1 MELYYVCLLVVFFA
15 FMATALNL
23 KKLFELKIRQLEL
36 MIGKL
41 TDKVAVLSL
50 SKSKTDEKL
59 KIANEHIRELRR
71 KLDEV
76 EVDVDSCVE
85 EVDKSAKK
93 FEKLEEYMEDR
104 KALDQREERML
115 NGINNIMSYDMGV
128 AREAVKNLEE
138 SED

>member
-23 KKLFELKIRQLEL
+23 KKLLELKIRQLEL

-41 TDKVAVLSL
+41 TDKVSVLSL
-50 SKSKTDEKL
+50 SKSKADEK
-59 KIANEHIRELRR
+59 IDELFRR
-71 KLDEV
+71 LRSLTA
-76 EVDVDSCVE
+76 DVDGNVE
-85 EVDKSAKK
+85 LVNKLVLDL
-93 FEKLEEYMEDR
+93 EKLEEYMEDR

-115 NGINNIMSYDMGV
+115 SGINNIMSYDMGV
-128 AREAVKNLEE
+128 ALEAVKNLEE

>member
-23 KKLFELKIRQLEL
+23 KKLLELKIRQLEL

-50 SKSKTDEKL
+50 SKSKADEK
-59 KIANEHIRELRR
+59 IDELFRR
-71 KLDEV
+71 LRSLTA
-76 EVDVDSCVE
+76 DVDGNVE
-85 EVDKSAKK
+85 LVNKLVLDL
-93 FEKLEEYMEDR
+93 EKLEEYMEDR

-115 NGINNIMSYDMGV
+115 SGINNIMSYDASV

-138 SED
+138 SKD

>member
-50 SKSKTDEKL
+50 SKSKTDEK
-59 KIANEHIRELRR
+59 IDELFRR
-71 KLDEV
+71 LRSLTA
-76 EVDVDSCVE
+76 DVDGNVE
-85 EVDKSAKK
+85 LVNKLVLDL
-93 FEKLEEYMEDR
+93 EKLEEYMEDR

-115 NGINNIMSYDMGV
+115 SGINNIMSYDASV

>member
-23 KKLFELKIRQLEL
+23 KKLLELKIRQLEL

-50 SKSKTDEKL
+50 SKSKADEK
-59 KIANEHIRELRR
+59 IDELFRR
-71 KLDEV
+71 LRSLTA
-76 EVDVDSCVE
+76 DVDGNVE
-85 EVDKSAKK
+85 LVNKLVLDL
-93 FEKLEEYMEDR
+93 EKLEEYMEDR

-115 NGINNIMSYDMGV
+115 SGINNIMSYDMGV

>member
-1 MELYYVCLLVVFFA
+1 MELYYICLFVMSFA
-15 FMATALNL
+15 FMAMILNL
-23 KKLFELKIRQLEL
+23 KKLFELKNRQLEL

-59 KIANEHIRELRR
+59 KVANEHIRELRR

-76 EVDVDSCVE
+76 EADVDSCVE
-85 EVDKSAKK
+85 EVDKSVKK
-93 FEKLEEYMEDR
+93 FEKLEEYTEDR
-104 KALDQREERML
+104 KALDQREERIL
-115 NGINNIMSYDMGV
+115 SGINNIMSYDMGV

-138 SED
+138 NED

>member
-1 MELYYVCLLVVFFA
+1 MELYYVCLLVVFFS
-15 FMATALNL
+15 FMATTLNL

-50 SKSKTDEKL
+50 SKSKADEK
-59 KIANEHIRELRR
+59 IDELFRR
-71 KLDEV
+71 LRSLTA
-76 EVDVDSCVE
+76 DVDGNVE
-85 EVDKSAKK
+85 LVNKLVLDL
-93 FEKLEEYMEDR
+93 EKLEEYIEDR

-115 NGINNIMSYDMGV
+115 SGINNIMSYDMGV

>member
-50 SKSKTDEKL
+50 SKSKADEK
-59 KIANEHIRELRR
+59 IDELFRR
-71 KLDEV
+71 LRSLTA
-76 EVDVDSCVE
+76 DVDGNVE
-85 EVDKSAKK
+85 LVNKLVLDL
-93 FEKLEEYMEDR
+93 EKLEEYMEDR

-115 NGINNIMSYDMGV
+115 SGINNIMSYDMGV

-138 SED
+138 NED

>member
-50 SKSKTDEKL
+50 SKSKTDEK
-59 KIANEHIRELRR
+59 IDELFRR
-71 KLDEV
+71 LRSLTA
-76 EVDVDSCVE
+76 DVDGNVE
-85 EVDKSAKK
+85 LVNKLVLDL
-93 FEKLEEYMEDR
+93 EKLEEYMEDR

-115 NGINNIMSYDMGV
+115 SGINNIMSYDMGV

>member
-15 FMATALNL
+15 SMATTLNL
-23 KKLFELKIRQLEL
+23 KKLLELKIRQLEL

-50 SKSKTDEKL
+50 SKSKTDEK
-59 KIANEHIRELRR
+59 IDELFRR
-71 KLDEV
+71 LRSLTA
-76 EVDVDSCVE
+76 DVDGNVE
-85 EVDKSAKK
+85 LVNKLVLDL
-93 FEKLEEYMEDR
+93 EKLEEYMEDR

-115 NGINNIMSYDMGV
+115 SGINNIMSYDMGV

-138 SED
+138 NED

>member
-15 FMATALNL
+15 FMATTLNL

-36 MIGKL
+36 MNGKL

-50 SKSKTDEKL
+50 SKSKTDEK
-59 KIANEHIRELRR
+59 IDELFRR
-71 KLDEV
+71 LRSLTA
-76 EVDVDSCVE
+76 DVDGNVE
-85 EVDKSAKK
+85 LVNKLVLDL
-93 FEKLEEYMEDR
+93 EKLEEYIEDH

-115 NGINNIMSYDMGV
+115 SGINNIMSYDMGV

>member
-15 FMATALNL
+15 FMATTLNL
-23 KKLFELKIRQLEL
+23 KKLLELKIRQLEL

-50 SKSKTDEKL
+50 SKSKADEK
-59 KIANEHIRELRR
+59 IDELFRR
-71 KLDEV
+71 LRSLAA
-76 EVDVDSCVE
+76 DVDGNVE
-85 EVDKSAKK
+85 LVNKLVLDL
-93 FEKLEEYMEDR
+93 EKLEEYMEDR

-115 NGINNIMSYDMGV
+115 SGINNIMSYDMGV

>member
-15 FMATALNL
+15 FMATVLNL

-50 SKSKTDEKL
+50 SKSKSDEK
-59 KIANEHIRELRR
+59 IDELFRR
-71 KLDEV
+71 LRSLAA
-76 EVDVDSCVE
+76 DVDGNVE
-85 EVDKSAKK
+85 LVNKLVLDL
-93 FEKLEEYMEDR
+93 EKLEEYMEDR

-115 NGINNIMSYDMGV
+115 SGINNIMSYDASV

>member
-15 FMATALNL
+15 FMATTLNL
-23 KKLFELKIRQLEL
+23 KKLLELKIRQLEL

-50 SKSKTDEKL
+50 SKSKADEK
-59 KIANEHIRELRR
+59 IDELFRR
-71 KLDEV
+71 LRSLTA
-76 EVDVDSCVE
+76 DVDGNVE
-85 EVDKSAKK
+85 LVNKLVLDL
-93 FEKLEEYMEDR
+93 EKLEEYMEDR
-104 KALDQREERML
+104 KALDKREERML
-115 NGINNIMSYDMGV
+115 SGINNIMSYDMGV

>member
-15 FMATALNL
+15 FMATTLNL
-23 KKLFELKIRQLEL
+23 KKLLELKIRQLEL

-50 SKSKTDEKL
+50 SKSKTDEK
-59 KIANEHIRELRR
+59 IDELFRR
-71 KLDEV
+71 LRSLTA
-76 EVDVDSCVE
+76 DVDGNVE
-85 EVDKSAKK
+85 LVNKLVLDL
-93 FEKLEEYMEDR
+93 EKLEEYIEDH

-115 NGINNIMSYDMGV
+115 SGINNIMSYDMGV

>member
-23 KKLFELKIRQLEL
+23 KKLLELKIRQLEL

-50 SKSKTDEKL
+50 SKSKADEK
-59 KIANEHIRELRR
+59 IDELFRR
-71 KLDEV
+71 LRSLTA
-76 EVDVDSCVE
+76 DVDGNVE
-85 EVDKSAKK
+85 LVNKLVLDL
-93 FEKLEEYMEDR
+93 EKLEEYMEDR

-115 NGINNIMSYDMGV
+115 SGINNIMSYDASV

>member
-15 FMATALNL
+15 FMATTLNL
-23 KKLFELKIRQLEL
+23 KKLLELKIRQLEL

-50 SKSKTDEKL
+50 SKSKADEK
-59 KIANEHIRELRR
+59 IDELFRR
-71 KLDEV
+71 LRSLAA
-76 EVDVDSCVE
+76 DVDGNVE
-85 EVDKSAKK
+85 LVNKLVLDL
-93 FEKLEEYMEDR
+93 EKLEEYMEDR

-115 NGINNIMSYDMGV
+115 SGINNIMSYDMGI

>member
-1 MELYYVCLLVVFFA
+1 M
-15 FMATALNL
+15 
-23 KKLFELKIRQLEL
+23 KL
-36 MIGKL
+36 
-41 TDKVAVLSL
+41 
-50 SKSKTDEKL
+50 
-59 KIANEHIRELRR
+59 ANEHIRELRR

-76 EVDVDSCVE
+76 EADVDSCVE
-85 EVDKSAKK
+85 EVYKTAKK

-115 NGINNIMSYDMGV
+115 SGINNILSYDMGV

>member
-1 MELYYVCLLVVFFA
+1 MELYYICLFVMCFA
-15 FMATALNL
+15 FMAMILNL

-50 SKSKTDEKL
+50 SKSKADEK
-59 KIANEHIRELRR
+59 IDELFRR
-71 KLDEV
+71 LRSLTE
-76 EVDVDSCVE
+76 DVDGNVE
-85 EVDKSAKK
+85 LVNKLVLDL
-93 FEKLEEYMEDR
+93 EKLEEYMEDR

-115 NGINNIMSYDMGV
+115 SGINNIMSYDASV

>member
-1 MELYYVCLLVVFFA
+1 MELYYVCLLVMFFA
-15 FMATALNL
+15 FMATTLNL

-36 MIGKL
+36 MNGKL

-50 SKSKTDEKL
+50 SKSKADEK
-59 KIANEHIRELRR
+59 IDELFRR
-71 KLDEV
+71 LRSLTA
-76 EVDVDSCVE
+76 DVDGNVE
-85 EVDKSAKK
+85 LVNKLVLDL
-93 FEKLEEYMEDR
+93 EKLEEYMEDR

-115 NGINNIMSYDMGV
+115 SGINNIMSYDMGV

>member
-15 FMATALNL
+15 FMATTLNL

-36 MIGKL
+36 MNGKL

-50 SKSKTDEKL
+50 SKSKADEK
-59 KIANEHIRELRR
+59 IDELFRR
-71 KLDEV
+71 LRSLTA
-76 EVDVDSCVE
+76 DVDGNVE
-85 EVDKSAKK
+85 LVNKLVLDL
-93 FEKLEEYMEDR
+93 EKLEEYMEDR

-115 NGINNIMSYDMGV
+115 SGINNIMSYDMGV

>member
-15 FMATALNL
+15 FMATTLNL
-23 KKLFELKIRQLEL
+23 KKLLELKIRQLEL

-50 SKSKTDEKL
+50 SKSKADEK
-59 KIANEHIRELRR
+59 IDELFRR
-71 KLDEV
+71 LRSLTA
-76 EVDVDSCVE
+76 DVDGNVE
-85 EVDKSAKK
+85 LVNKLVLDL
-93 FEKLEEYMEDR
+93 EKLEEYMEDR

-115 NGINNIMSYDMGV
+115 SGINNIMSYDMGV

>member
-15 FMATALNL
+15 FMATTLNL
-23 KKLFELKIRQLEL
+23 KKLLELKIRQLEL

-50 SKSKTDEKL
+50 SKSKADEK
-59 KIANEHIRELRR
+59 IDELFLRLR
-71 KLDEV
+71 SLTA
-76 EVDVDSCVE
+76 DVDGNVE
-85 EVDKSAKK
+85 LVNKLVLDM
-93 FEKLEEYMEDR
+93 EKLEEYMEDR
-104 KALDQREERML
+104 KALDKREERML
-115 NGINNIMSYDMGV
+115 SGINNIMSYDMGV

>member
-23 KKLFELKIRQLEL
+23 KKLLELKIRQLEL

-50 SKSKTDEKL
+50 SKSKADEK
-59 KIANEHIRELRR
+59 IDELFRR
-71 KLDEV
+71 LRSLAA
-76 EVDVDSCVE
+76 DVDGNVE
-85 EVDKSAKK
+85 LVNKLVLDL
-93 FEKLEEYMEDR
+93 EKLEEYMEDR

-115 NGINNIMSYDMGV
+115 SGINNIMSYDMGV

>member
-15 FMATALNL
+15 FMATTLNL
-23 KKLFELKIRQLEL
+23 KKLLELKIRQLEL

-50 SKSKTDEKL
+50 SKSKADEK
-59 KIANEHIRELRR
+59 IDELFRR
-71 KLDEV
+71 LRSLTA
-76 EVDVDSCVE
+76 DVDGNVE
-85 EVDKSAKK
+85 LVNKLVLDL
-93 FEKLEEYMEDR
+93 EKLEEYMEDR

-115 NGINNIMSYDMGV
+115 SCINSIMSYDMGV

>member
-15 FMATALNL
+15 FMATTLNL
-23 KKLFELKIRQLEL
+23 KKLLELKIRQLEL

-50 SKSKTDEKL
+50 SKSKTDEK
-59 KIANEHIRELRR
+59 IDELFRR
-71 KLDEV
+71 LRSLTA
-76 EVDVDSCVE
+76 DVDGNVE
-85 EVDKSAKK
+85 LVNKLVLDL
-93 FEKLEEYMEDR
+93 EKLEEYIEDR

-115 NGINNIMSYDMGV
+115 SGINNIMSYDMGV

>member
-15 FMATALNL
+15 FMATTLNL
-23 KKLFELKIRQLEL
+23 KKLLELKIRQLEL
-36 MIGKL
+36 MNGKL

-50 SKSKTDEKL
+50 SKSKADEK
-59 KIANEHIRELRR
+59 IDELFRR
-71 KLDEV
+71 LRSLTA
-76 EVDVDSCVE
+76 DVDGNVE
-85 EVDKSAKK
+85 LVNKLVLDL
-93 FEKLEEYMEDR
+93 EKLEEYMEDR

-115 NGINNIMSYDMGV
+115 SGINNIMSYDMGV

>member
-23 KKLFELKIRQLEL
+23 KKLLELKIRQLEL

-50 SKSKTDEKL
+50 SKSKADEK
-59 KIANEHIRELRR
+59 IDELFRR
-71 KLDEV
+71 LRSLTA
-76 EVDVDSCVE
+76 DVDGNVE
-85 EVDKSAKK
+85 LVNKLVLDL
-93 FEKLEEYMEDR
+93 EKLEEYMEDR

-115 NGINNIMSYDMGV
+115 SGINNIMSYDASV

-138 SED
+138 NED

>member
-1 MELYYVCLLVVFFA
+1 MELYYVCLLVMFFA
-15 FMATALNL
+15 FMATTLNL

-50 SKSKTDEKL
+50 SKSKADEK
-59 KIANEHIRELRR
+59 IDELFRR
-71 KLDEV
+71 LRSLTA
-76 EVDVDSCVE
+76 DVDGNVE
-85 EVDKSAKK
+85 LVNKLVLDL
-93 FEKLEEYMEDR
+93 EKLEEYMEDR
-104 KALDQREERML
+104 KALDKREERML
-115 NGINNIMSYDMGV
+115 SGINNIMSYDMGV

>member
-15 FMATALNL
+15 FMAMILNL

-50 SKSKTDEKL
+50 SKSKADEK
-59 KIANEHIRELRR
+59 IDELFRR
-71 KLDEV
+71 LRSLTT
-76 EVDVDSCVE
+76 DVDGNVE
-85 EVDKSAKK
+85 LVNKLVLDL
-93 FEKLEEYMEDR
+93 EKLEEYMEDR

-115 NGINNIMSYDMGV
+115 SGINNIMSYDASV
-128 AREAVKNLEE
+128 AREAAKNLEE
-138 SED
+138 NED